1 MPLRQLAKAQW
12 QPFLDRVSAALGAER
27 VQVEVTGLGLGDQ
40 VEADWIPLV
49 GLSYEPKGDVLTVA
63 AEGIQHLIHHPR
75 QVHVDHDMDW
85 LHSIEAIDAEGNHH
99 IITLRDALQLPAG

>member
-1 MPLRQLAKAQW
+1 MPLRQLARAQW
-12 QPFLDRVSAALGAER
+12 QAYLDRVSAALGAEL

-63 AEGIQHLIHHPR
+63 AERMQHLIHHPT
-75 QVHVDHDMDW
+75 QIHVDHDMDW
-85 LHSIEAIDAEGNHH
+85 LHGIEVVDAEGNHH
-99 IITLRDALQLPAG
+99 IITLRDALRLPAG